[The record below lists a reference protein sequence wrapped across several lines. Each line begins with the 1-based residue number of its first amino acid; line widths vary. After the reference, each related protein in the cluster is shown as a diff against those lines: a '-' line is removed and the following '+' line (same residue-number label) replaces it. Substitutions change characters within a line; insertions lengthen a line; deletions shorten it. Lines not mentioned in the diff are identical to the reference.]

1 LQEETGGFS
10 EFVPLPFVHMEAP
23 IYLKGGARRGPTLRE
38 TILIHAVSRLVLY
51 PLITNIQA
59 SWVKM
64 GPVGLLA
71 CLQAG
76 CNDSGGTLM
85 NESITR
91 AAGALHGEEMA
102 PQAMEQMISRLGRPA
117 RQRSTLYGRIGNERR
132 AASLDAK
139 PLAEVTNMAGSRT
152 GRRMETRNT
161 VVTP

>member
-1 LQEETGGFS
+1 
-10 EFVPLPFVHMEAP
+10 
-23 IYLKGGARRGPTLRE
+23 
-38 TILIHAVSRLVLY
+38 LY

-117 RQRSTLYGRIGNERR
+117 RQRSTFYGRIGNERR

-139 PLAEVTNMAGSRT
+139 PLAEVINMGSRT
-152 GRRMETRNT
+152 RRRMETRNT